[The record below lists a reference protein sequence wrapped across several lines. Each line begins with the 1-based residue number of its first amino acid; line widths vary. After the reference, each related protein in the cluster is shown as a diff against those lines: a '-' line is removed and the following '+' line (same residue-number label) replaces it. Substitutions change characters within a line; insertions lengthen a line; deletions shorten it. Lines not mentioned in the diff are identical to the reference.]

1 MSWTF
6 QTGTSV
12 DDVLLGAVLDSC
24 GKVILAGDTKGS
36 LGGSNA
42 GNSNWDVFAL
52 KLSEDGSQLWAYQTG
67 SDQHDQVLGLA
78 VDSFNSIVLTGHTSG
93 SLNSQSY
100 SGQTDIFVMKID
112 RFKTLQWTYQTGQSS
127 LQEGTGVQVDLWG
140 NIFVAGWTEGDL
152 HGQVSAGDVDAFV
165 MKLSS
170 DGVNQWTVLSGGS
183 AGDYAVNLAM
193 DASGNIVVV
202 GYSYGSFQSNSHAG
216 GSDLFVWKLNHAG
229 SDQWSFQ
236 AGTSGDEWF
245 AGVDIDSAGNIVVT
259 GNTDGVMGGSSAGSQ
274 DVVVLML
281 DSSGIQQW
289 ILQTGTSTSDTGM
302 AAVWDPSGSI
312 FVMATALDSLAG
324 GVAIGDKDVVLL
336 KLGATGNPESVS
348 QLGTRFLAA
357 FQRFIEMM
365 SKRRQLKELSSMWKV
380 WLLHAMG
387 TVECVSSING
397 SVGHLLSNEYMIIY
411 IYMSLSLSLEK
422 KAPWLSV
429 SCHISSFHFP
439 MSTCN

>member
-24 GKVILAGDTKGS
+24 GNVILAGYTKGS
-36 LGGSNA
+36 FSGSNA
-42 GNSNWDVFAL
+42 GYWDVFTM

-67 SDQHDQVLGLA
+67 SDGNDQLYGLA
-78 VDSFNSIVLTGHTSG
+78 VDSFNSIVLTGATSG
-93 SLNSQSY
+93 SLNGQSH

-112 RFKTLQWTYQTGQSS
+112 RFKTLQWTYQTGTDSQ
-127 LQEGTGVQVDLWG
+127 QEGTGVQVDLWG
-140 NIFVAGWTEGDL
+140 NIFVAGWAAGDL
-152 HGQVSAGDVDAFV
+152 HSQVSAGEVDAFV

-170 DGVNQWTVLSGGS
+170 DGVNQWTVLSGGP
-183 AGDYAVNLAM
+183 AYDFAWNLAM

-202 GYSYGSFQSNSHAG
+202 GDSYGSFQGNYNAG

-236 AGTSGDEWF
+236 AGTSGSEYSS
-245 AGVDIDSAGNIVVT
+245 GMDIDSAGNIVVT
-259 GNTDGVMGGSSAGSQ
+259 GMTSGVMGANSTGNY

-281 DSSGIQQW
+281 DSSGVQQW
-289 ILQTGTSTSDTGM
+289 IFQTGSSTGSSAGR
-302 AAVWDPSGSI
+302 AAVWDPYGRI
-312 FVMATALDSLAG
+312 FVMATAWGSFAG
-324 GVAIGDKDVVLL
+324 GVAIGDKDVALL
-336 KLGATGNPESVS
+336 KLDATGNQEWVS

-365 SKRRQLKELSSMWKV
+365 SKRRQLKELSSMWTV
-380 WLLHAMG
+380 GLLHAMG

-397 SVGHLLSNEYMIIY
+397 SVGHLLSNGYMI
-411 IYMSLSLSLEK
+411 
-422 KAPWLSV
+422 
-429 SCHISSFHFP
+429 
-439 MSTCN
+439 